1 MVEAG
6 ESDDC
11 GVAGIGWRSGS
22 VPKLPL
28 MIRDWIGR
36 FVLLVTLSALAGAV
50 ALAHSTGAAVT
61 GNAAEPRT
69 LVILGAS
76 YAKGW
81 GTPELPGY
89 SRVINRGIGGEETGG
104 MLRRFPT
111 DVVAAKADAVLIW
124 GHVNNISRA
133 PAGGIE
139 AAKAAARR
147 DFEAMVRLAQAA
159 RIEVILAT
167 EIPWTE
173 KGGILETVYGW
184 IAGLRGK
191 TSYAVRTSAHVEEV
205 NEHLRALARRE
216 NLRLLDFGRAFAND
230 SGTRKPEYAAED
242 GSHISRAGYDAL
254 TASARKEL
262 QRAK

>member
-1 MVEAG
+1 MISASIHRFARLATLGAFLSLMAPASSSG
-6 ESDDC
+6 ESVSED
-11 GVAGIGWRSGS
+11 S
-22 VPKLPL
+22 VKQ
-28 MIRDWIGR
+28 RR
-36 FVLLVTLSALAGAV
+36 
-50 ALAHSTGAAVT
+50 
-61 GNAAEPRT
+61 

-76 YAKGW
+76 YVQGW

-89 SRVINRGIGGEETGG
+89 SRVINRGVGGEETGG
-104 MLRRFPT
+104 MLRRFPA

-147 DFEAMVRLAQAA
+147 DFEAMVKLAQAA
-159 RIEVILAT
+159 GIEVILAT

-191 TSYAVRTSAHVEEV
+191 TSYAVRTSQHVEDV
-205 NEHLRALARRE
+205 NEHLRAIAQRE
-216 NLRLLDFGRAFAND
+216 NLRLLDFGGAFAND
-230 SGTRKPEYAAED
+230 SGTRKSEYAAED
-242 GSHISRAGYDAL
+242 SSHISRAGYDAL
-254 TASARKEL
+254 TAHARKEL